1 MEERICAVN
10 TKNIICKIVI
20 IKRDDCDY
28 LNRFTSFKNTD
39 LLLLLPIYYF
49 Y

>member
-10 TKNIICKIVI
+10 TKDIIFKIII

-28 LNRFTSFKNTD
+28 LNRFTFKNTN
-39 LLLLLPIYYF
+39 L
-49 Y
+49 